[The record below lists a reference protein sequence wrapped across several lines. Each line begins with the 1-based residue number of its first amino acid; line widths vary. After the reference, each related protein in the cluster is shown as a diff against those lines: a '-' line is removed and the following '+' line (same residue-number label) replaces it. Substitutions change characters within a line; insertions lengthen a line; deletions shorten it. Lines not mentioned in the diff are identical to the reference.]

1 MGRTIPEVLFT
12 SRNNNGLVKG
22 CTGLVNDFGLGAAQR
37 PKLVVL
43 PLKALILRENFEE
56 GLAKLNVKSQGHS
69 VEEGV
74 EDSKL
79 GFINRLE
86 IKFLN
91 IYKSIFIKKY
101 YRIWRRE

>member
-1 MGRTIPEVLFT
+1 MGRTIPGVLFT
-12 SRNNNGLVKG
+12 SRNNDGLVKG
-22 CTGLVNDFGLGAAQR
+22 CTGIGNDFGLGAAQR

-79 GFINRLE
+79 GFI
-86 IKFLN
+86 IIIYIIFLN
-91 IYKSIFIKKY
+91 IIKIKIELNFY
-101 YRIWRRE
+101 I